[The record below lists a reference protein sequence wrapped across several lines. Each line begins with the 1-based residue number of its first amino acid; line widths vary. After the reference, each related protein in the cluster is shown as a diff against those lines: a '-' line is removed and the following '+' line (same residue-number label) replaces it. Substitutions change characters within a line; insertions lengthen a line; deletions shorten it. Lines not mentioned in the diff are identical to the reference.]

1 MNHFILKYKDLLNP
15 TLQALRELGGSANSN
30 EIEEKIIENLKLT
43 ENQINEIHKG
53 SRTKLNYQLAWAKNN
68 LKNAELLENS
78 SRGIW
83 SLSEKG
89 KSVDIVNESELLKSV
104 FEKNIKKKYKI
115 NSSQKEDNDELNLDI
130 EDIEINQIKW
140 EDELLEIIKNISPDA
155 FERLCQRL
163 LRELG
168 FVDVKVTG
176 KVGDGGIDG
185 SGIIKINGTLSF
197 HVVFQAKRFAKS
209 VSSSVIRDFRGAMV
223 GRADK
228 GLVMTTG
235 TFTRS
240 AILEARRDGAPNI
253 DLVDGVDFV
262 RKLKSL
268 NLGVEIEL
276 IEKVK
281 IQKEWFEHL

>member
-1 MNHFILKYKDLLNP
+1 
-15 TLQALRELGGSANSN
+15 
-30 EIEEKIIENLKLT
+30 
-43 ENQINEIHKG
+43 
-53 SRTKLNYQLAWAKNN
+53 
-68 LKNAELLENS
+68 LKNYGVIENS

-83 SLSEKG
+83 SLTEKG
-89 KSVDIVNESELLKSV
+89 NQEKILDEENLLKAV
-104 FEKNIKKKYKI
+104 LEKNIKKKYGI
-115 NSSQKEDNDELNLDI
+115 NNSNEI
-130 EDIEINQIKW
+130 EDEIITTQNPEINEIKW
-140 EDELLEIIKNISPDA
+140 EDELLEIIKNISPDS

-176 KVGDGGIDG
+176 KIGDGGIDG

-197 HVVFQAKRFAKS
+197 HVVFQAKRFGKS

-262 RKLKSL
+262 KKLKYL
-268 NLGVEIEL
+268 NLGVEVEQ
-276 IEKVK
+276 IEKIHIK
-281 IQKEWFEHL
+281 KEWFDNL

>member
-1 MNHFILKYKDLLNP
+1 MNFFTLKYKDLINP
-15 TLQALRELGGSANSN
+15 TLKALKELGGSANSD

-43 ENQINEIHKG
+43 DDQINDIHKG

-78 SRGIW
+78 KRGIW
-83 SLSEKG
+83 SLTEKG
-89 KSVDIVNESELLKSV
+89 KKIESVDESELLKSV
-104 FEKNIKKKYKI
+104 FEKNIKKRY
-115 NSSQKEDNDELNLDI
+115 SI
-130 EDIEINQIKW
+130 EDKENEPTENTEINEIKW

-235 TFTRS
+235 TFTRD
-240 AILEARRDGAPNI
+240 AILESRRDGAPNI

-262 RKLKSL
+262 KKLKYL
-268 NLGVEIEL
+268 NLGVEIEQ

-281 IQKEWFEHL
+281 INKEWFENI

>member
-1 MNHFILKYKDLLNP
+1 MEYFNLKYKDLLNP
-15 TLQALRELGGSANSN
+15 TLQALKELGGSAHSN
-30 EIEEKIIENLKLT
+30 EIEEKIIEILKLT
-43 ENQINEIHKG
+43 DNQINEIHKG

-68 LKNAELLENS
+68 LKNYELLENS

-83 SLSEKG
+83 SLTEKG
-89 KSVDIVNESELLKSV
+89 NHEKLIDVEKLLKAV
-104 FEKNIKKKYKI
+104 QEKNIKRKYGLNKS
-115 NSSQKEDNDELNLDI
+115 NETEDDLVTVENF
-130 EDIEINQIKW
+130 EINEIKW
-140 EDELLEIIKNISPDA
+140 EDELLEIIKNITPDA

-197 HVVFQAKRFAKS
+197 HVVFQAKRFGKS

-235 TFTRS
+235 TFTRD

-262 RKLKSL
+262 KKLKYL
-268 NLGVEIEL
+268 KLGVDIEQ
-276 IEKVK
+276 IEKIHIK
-281 IQKEWFEHL
+281 KEWFSNL

>member
-1 MNHFILKYKDLLNP
+1 METFNLKYKDLLNP
-15 TLQALRELGGSANSN
+15 TLKVLKELGGSANSD
-30 EIEEKIIENLKLT
+30 EIEEKIIEYLNLN
-43 ENQINEIHKG
+43 EHQINDIHKG

-68 LKNAELLENS
+68 LKNAELIENS
-78 SRGIW
+78 KRGVW
-83 SLSEKG
+83 ALTEKG
-89 KSVDIVNESELLKSV
+89 KKVETVDESELLKAV
-104 FEKNIKKKYKI
+104 FEKNIKKRYSIKNK
-115 NSSQKEDNDELNLDI
+115 NI
-130 EDIEINQIKW
+130 EDIQNVEFGNFEIDEINW

-197 HVVFQAKRFAKS
+197 NVVFQAKRFAKS

-235 TFTRS
+235 TFTRD

-262 RKLKSL
+262 QKLKSL
-268 NLGVEIEL
+268 KLGVN
-276 IEKVK
+276 IEKIERVK
-281 IQKEWFEHL
+281 INKEWFENI

>member
-1 MNHFILKYKDLLNP
+1 MSLFTLKYKDLINP
-15 TLQALRELGGSANSN
+15 TLKALKELGGSANSN
-30 EIEEKIIENLKLT
+30 EIEEKIIEILKLT
-43 ENQINEIHKG
+43 DDEINDIHKG

-78 SRGIW
+78 KRGIW
-83 SLSEKG
+83 SLTEKG
-89 KSVDIVNESELLKSV
+89 KNIETVDENELLKSV
-104 FEKNIKKKYKI
+104 FEKNIKKRYLIDDKEI
-115 NSSQKEDNDELNLDI
+115 ENSQNEN
-130 EDIEINQIKW
+130 IEINEIKW
-140 EDELLEIIKNISPDA
+140 EDELLEIIKNITPDA

-235 TFTRS
+235 TFTRD

-262 RKLKSL
+262 KKLKYL
-268 NLGVEIEL
+268 NLGVEIEQ

-281 IQKEWFEHL
+281 INKEWFNKI

>member
-1 MNHFILKYKDLLNP
+1 MNFFTLKYKDLINP
-15 TLQALRELGGSANSN
+15 TLKALKELGGSANSD

-43 ENQINEIHKG
+43 DDQINDIHKG

-68 LKNAELLENS
+68 LKNAEILENS
-78 SRGIW
+78 KRGIW
-83 SLSEKG
+83 SLTEKG
-89 KSVDIVNESELLKSV
+89 KKIESVDESELLKSV
-104 FEKNIKKKYKI
+104 FEKNIKKRY
-115 NSSQKEDNDELNLDI
+115 SI
-130 EDIEINQIKW
+130 EDKENEPTENTEINEIKW

-235 TFTRS
+235 TFTRD

-262 RKLKSL
+262 KKLKYL
-268 NLGVEIEL
+268 NLGVEIEQ

-281 IQKEWFEHL
+281 INKEWFENI

>member
-1 MNHFILKYKDLLNP
+1 MEYFKLKYKDLLNP
-15 TLQALRELGGSANSN
+15 TLQVLKDLGGSANSN

-43 ENQINEIHKG
+43 DNQINEIHKG
-53 SRTKLNYQLAWAKNN
+53 SRSKLNYQLAWSKNN
-68 LKNAELLENS
+68 LKNYGLIENS

-83 SLSEKG
+83 SLTEKG
-89 KSVDIVNESELLKSV
+89 NQTETIDVKTLLNAV
-104 FEKNIKKKYKI
+104 LEKNIKRKYGLNKSNESEDDLI
-115 NSSQKEDNDELNLDI
+115 TLENS
-130 EDIEINQIKW
+130 EINEIKW
-140 EDELLEIIKNISPDA
+140 EDELLEIIKNITPDA

-197 HVVFQAKRFAKS
+197 HVVFQAKRFGKS

-235 TFTRS
+235 TFTRD
-240 AILEARRDGAPNI
+240 AVLEARRDGAPNI

-262 RKLKSL
+262 KKLKYL
-268 NLGVEIEL
+268 KLGVDIEQ
-276 IEKVK
+276 IEKIHIK
-281 IQKEWFEHL
+281 KEWFDNL

>member
-1 MNHFILKYKDLLNP
+1 MSYFNLKSKDLLNP
-15 TLQALRELGGSANSN
+15 TLQSLKDLGGSANSN
-30 EIEEKIIENLKLT
+30 EIEEKLIEILKLT
-43 ENQINEIHKG
+43 ENQINDIHKG
-53 SRTKLNYQLAWAKNN
+53 SRTKLNYHLAWAKNN
-68 LKNAELLENS
+68 LKNYGVIENS

-83 SLSEKG
+83 SLTEKG
-89 KSVDIVNESELLKSV
+89 NQEKILDVEKLLKIV
-104 FEKNIKKKYKI
+104 LEKNIKKKYGL
-115 NSSQKEDNDELNLDI
+115 NDANDI
-130 EDIEINQIKW
+130 EDEIITSQNNEINEIKW
-140 EDELLEIIKNISPDA
+140 EDELLEIIKNISPNS

-168 FVDVKVTG
+168 FVDVNVTG

-197 HVVFQAKRFAKS
+197 HVVFQAKRFGKS

-235 TFTRS
+235 TFTRA

-262 RKLKSL
+262 KKLKYL
-268 NLGVEIEL
+268 NLGVEVEQ
-276 IEKVK
+276 IEKIHIK
-281 IQKEWFEHL
+281 KEWFNNL

>member
-1 MNHFILKYKDLLNP
+1 MNYFKLKYKELLNP
-15 TLQALRELGGSANSN
+15 TLHALKELGGSANSN
-30 EIEEKIIENLKLT
+30 EIEEKIIVNLNLT
-43 ENQINEIHKG
+43 DNEINDVHKG
-53 SRTKLNYQLAWAKNN
+53 TRTKLNYQLAWAKNN

-78 SRGIW
+78 KRGIW
-83 SLSEKG
+83 SLTEKG
-89 KSVDIVNESELLKSV
+89 RKVENIDEKELLKFV
-104 FEKNIKKKYKI
+104 FEKNVTRKYLSKDFEQVQ
-115 NSSQKEDNDELNLDI
+115 NI
-130 EDIEINQIKW
+130 EDGEFGEIKW
-140 EDELLEIIKNISPDA
+140 EEDLLEVIKNISPDA

-168 FVDVKVTG
+168 FVDVNVTG

-235 TFTRS
+235 TFTRD

-262 RKLKSL
+262 KKLKYL
-268 NLGVEIEL
+268 NLGVEIEQ
-276 IEKVK
+276 IEKVR
-281 IQKEWFEHL
+281 IIKEWFENI

>member
-1 MNHFILKYKDLLNP
+1 MNYFKLKYKDLLNP

-30 EIEEKIIENLKLT
+30 EIEEKIIDILNLTK
-43 ENQINEIHKG
+43 NQINEIHKG

-68 LKNAELLENS
+68 LKNAELIENS
-78 SRGIW
+78 QRGIW
-83 SLSEKG
+83 SLTEKG
-89 KSVDIVNESELLKSV
+89 KGIQNIDESELLKSV
-104 FEKNIKKKYKI
+104 YEKNIRKKYNI
-115 NSSQKEDNDELNLDI
+115 SSVSEN
-130 EDIEINQIKW
+130 EDIQSYFENSEIKW
-140 EDELLEIIKNISPDA
+140 EDELLEIIKNISPNA

-228 GLVMTTG
+228 GLVLTTG
-235 TFTRS
+235 TFTRD

-262 RKLKSL
+262 QKLKYL
-268 NLGVEIEL
+268 NLGVEVEQIEN
-276 IEKVK
+276 VK
-281 IQKEWFEHL
+281 IKKQWFENL

>member
-1 MNHFILKYKDLLNP
+1 MEYFNLKYKDLLNP
-15 TLQALRELGGSANSN
+15 TLQALKELGGSANSN
-30 EIEEKIIENLKLT
+30 EIEEKIIEIQKLT
-43 ENQINEIHKG
+43 DNQINEIHKG

-68 LKNAELLENS
+68 LKNYELLENS

-83 SLSEKG
+83 SLTEKG
-89 KSVDIVNESELLKSV
+89 NHEKLIDVEKLLKAV
-104 FEKNIKKKYKI
+104 QEKNIKRKYGLNKS
-115 NSSQKEDNDELNLDI
+115 NETEDDLVTVENF
-130 EDIEINQIKW
+130 EINEIKW
-140 EDELLEIIKNISPDA
+140 EDELLEIIKNITPDA

-197 HVVFQAKRFAKS
+197 HVVFQAKRFGKS

-235 TFTRS
+235 TFTRD

-262 RKLKSL
+262 KKLKYL
-268 NLGVEIEL
+268 KLGVDIEQ
-276 IEKVK
+276 IEKIHIK
-281 IQKEWFEHL
+281 KEWFSNL

>member
-1 MNHFILKYKDLLNP
+1 MNYFKLKYKDLLNP
-15 TLQALRELGGSANSN
+15 TLQALKELGGSANSE
-30 EIEEKIIENLKLT
+30 EIEEKIIENLKLND
-43 ENQINEIHKG
+43 NQINDIHKG

-68 LKNAELLENS
+68 LKNAGLLENS
-78 SRGIW
+78 KRGIW
-83 SLSEKG
+83 ALTEKG
-89 KSVDIVNESELLKSV
+89 KNIESVNESELLKSV
-104 FEKNIKKKYKI
+104 FEKNIKKRY
-115 NSSQKEDNDELNLDI
+115 SI
-130 EDIEINQIKW
+130 EDKDYVNEQSENFENSEINEIKW

-235 TFTRS
+235 TFSRD

-262 RKLKSL
+262 QKLKYL

-276 IEKVK
+276 VEKIK
-281 IQKEWFEHL
+281 INKDWFEKI

>member
-1 MNHFILKYKDLLNP
+1 MEHFKLKYKDLLNP
-15 TLQALRELGGSANSN
+15 TLIALKELGGSANSD
-30 EIEEKIIENLKLT
+30 EIEEKIIENLNLT
-43 ENQINEIHKG
+43 NEQTNEIHKG
-53 SRTKLNYQLAWAKNN
+53 SRTKLNYQLAWSKNN
-68 LKNAELLENS
+68 LKNYGLIENS

-83 SLSEKG
+83 SLTEKG
-89 KSVDIVNESELLKSV
+89 NETKTIDESLLLKSV
-104 FEKNIKKKYKI
+104 FEKNIKKKYGFEK
-115 NSSQKEDNDELNLDI
+115 SNLL
-130 EDIEINQIKW
+130 ENEEINFDNSEINEIKW
-140 EDELLEIIKNISPDA
+140 EDELLEIIKNITPDA

-168 FVDVKVTG
+168 FIDVKVTG

-235 TFTRS
+235 TFTRE

-262 RKLKSL
+262 KKLKYL
-268 NLGVEIEL
+268 KLGVEIEQ
-276 IEKVK
+276 IEKIHIK
-281 IQKEWFEHL
+281 KEWFDNI

>member
-1 MNHFILKYKDLLNP
+1 MEEFKLKYKDLLNP
-15 TLQALRELGGSANSN
+15 TLHALRDLGGSANSD
-30 EIEEKIIENLKLT
+30 EIEEKIIEILNL
-43 ENQINEIHKG
+43 NDDQINDIHKG

-68 LKNAELLENS
+68 LKNADLIENS
-78 SRGIW
+78 KRGIW
-83 SLSEKG
+83 ALTDKGNKTETVDEIKLLRAVSEKNFRKRLTTG
-89 KSVDIVNESELLKSV
+89 SNISNEQIE
-104 FEKNIKKKYKI
+104 NIE
-115 NSSQKEDNDELNLDI
+115 N
-130 EDIEINQIKW
+130 IEISDIKW
-140 EDELLEIIKNISPDA
+140 EDELLEIIKNISPNA

-228 GLVMTTG
+228 GLVITTG
-235 TFTRS
+235 TFTRD

-262 RKLKSL
+262 KKLKYL

-281 IQKEWFEHL
+281 INKEWFDSI

>member
-1 MNHFILKYKDLLNP
+1 MGVFKLKYKDLLNP
-15 TLQALRELGGSANSN
+15 VLQAIKDLGNSANSD
-30 EIEEKIIENLKLT
+30 EIEERVIKNLNLT
-43 ENQINEIHKG
+43 EKEINEIHKG
-53 SRTKLNYQLAWAKNN
+53 TRTKLNYQLGWSKNY
-68 LKNAELLENS
+68 LKNSGIIENS

-83 SLSEKG
+83 ALTEKG
-89 KSVDIVNESELLKSV
+89 KATEAVDEDKIIKAVREVIV
-104 FEKNIKKKYKI
+104 KKKYGI
-115 NSSQKEDNDELNLDI
+115 ESNPKEEIEGLIQDESFDDDELT
-130 EDIEINQIKW
+130 W
-140 EDELLEIIKNISPDA
+140 EDELLRIIKQIEPDA

-168 FVDVKVTG
+168 FVDVNVTG
-176 KVGDGGIDG
+176 KSGDGGIDG
-185 SGIIKINGTLSF
+185 TGIIKINGTLSF

-253 DLVDGVDFV
+253 DLMDGIDIVK
-262 RKLKSL
+262 KLKTL
-268 NLGVEIEL
+268 ELGVEIE
-276 IEKVK
+276 KVERIK
-281 IQKEWFEHL
+281 IKKEWFLSL

>member
-1 MNHFILKYKDLLNP
+1 MEYFKLKYRDLLNP
-15 TLQALRELGGSANSN
+15 TLSALKELGGSANSN
-30 EIEEKIIENLKLT
+30 EIEEKIIQNLNLSDK
-43 ENQINEIHKG
+43 QINEIHKG
-53 SRTKLNYQLAWAKNN
+53 SRTKLNYQLAWSKNN
-68 LKNAELLENS
+68 LKNFGLLENS
-78 SRGIW
+78 ARGIW
-83 SLSEKG
+83 SLTEKG
-89 KSVDIVNESELLKSV
+89 NEIKTVDENLLLKTV
-104 FEKNIKKKYKI
+104 YEKNIKKKYGLEKSNLI
-115 NSSQKEDNDELNLDI
+115 EEDELAFDNS
-130 EDIEINQIKW
+130 EINALKW
-140 EDELLEIIKNISPDA
+140 EDELLEIIKSITPDA

-197 HVVFQAKRFAKS
+197 HVVFQAKRFSKS

-235 TFTRS
+235 TFTRE

-262 RKLKSL
+262 KKLKYL
-268 NLGVEIEL
+268 KLGVEIEQ
-276 IEKVK
+276 IERVYIKK
-281 IQKEWFEHL
+281 DWFDNI

>member
-1 MNHFILKYKDLLNP
+1 MNYFKLKYKDLLNP

-30 EIEEKIIENLKLT
+30 EIEEKIIDILNLT

-68 LKNAELLENS
+68 LKNAELIENS
-78 SRGIW
+78 QRGIW
-83 SLSEKG
+83 SLTEKG
-89 KSVDIVNESELLKSV
+89 KGIQNIDESELLKSV
-104 FEKNIKKKYKI
+104 YEKNIRKKYNI
-115 NSSQKEDNDELNLDI
+115 SSVAEN
-130 EDIEINQIKW
+130 EDIQSDFENSEIKW
-140 EDELLEIIKNISPDA
+140 EDELLEIIKNISPNA

-228 GLVMTTG
+228 GLVLTTG
-235 TFTRS
+235 TFTRD

-262 RKLKSL
+262 QKLKHL
-268 NLGVEIEL
+268 NLGVEVEQIEN
-276 IEKVK
+276 VK
-281 IQKEWFEHL
+281 IKKQWFENL

>member
-1 MNHFILKYKDLLNP
+1 MNYFKLKYKDLLNP
-15 TLQALRELGGSANSN
+15 TLQALRELGGSANSD

-83 SLSEKG
+83 SLTEKG
-89 KSVDIVNESELLKSV
+89 KDAGIINESELLKSV
-104 FEKNIKKKYKI
+104 FEKNIKKKYGLNKK
-115 NSSQKEDNDELNLDI
+115 NSEL
-130 EDIEINQIKW
+130 EEEINIEFENSEFNEIKW
-140 EDELLEIIKNISPDA
+140 EDELLDIIKNIPPDA

-168 FVDVKVTG
+168 FVDVNVTG

-185 SGIIKINGTLSF
+185 TGIIKINGTLSF

-235 TFTRS
+235 TFTRD

-262 RKLKSL
+262 KKLKYL
-268 NLGVEIEL
+268 NLGIEIEQ
-276 IEKVK
+276 IEKVRIK
-281 IQKEWFEHL
+281 KEWFEKL

>member
-1 MNHFILKYKDLLNP
+1 MNYFKLKYKDLLNP

-30 EIEEKIIENLKLT
+30 EIEEKIIDILNLT

-68 LKNAELLENS
+68 LKNAELIENS
-78 SRGIW
+78 QRGIW
-83 SLSEKG
+83 SLTEKG
-89 KSVDIVNESELLKSV
+89 KGIQNIDESELLKSV
-104 FEKNIKKKYKI
+104 YEKNIRKKYNI
-115 NSSQKEDNDELNLDI
+115 SSVSEN
-130 EDIEINQIKW
+130 EDIQSYFENSEIKW
-140 EDELLEIIKNISPDA
+140 EDELLEIIKNISPNA

-228 GLVMTTG
+228 GLVLTTG
-235 TFTRS
+235 TFTRD

-262 RKLKSL
+262 QKLKHL
-268 NLGVEIEL
+268 NLGVEVEQIEN
-276 IEKVK
+276 VK
-281 IQKEWFEHL
+281 IKKQWFENL